1 MFVQCARV
9 EPQAYS
15 SFSLTSDQFKNLD
28 RPVDKPF
35 RLNVSDVFK
44 GATGG
49 FSIAG
54 RISAGYIRPGD
65 KVLVMPAGNMAGVK
79 SKLSEEGG
87 ENASLHVL
95 LSSSFENMGY
105 ELRQTPQ

>member
-1 MFVQCARV
+1 MTFGLCLIYILSWLFPV
-9 EPQAYS
+9 
-15 SFSLTSDQFKNLD
+15 SLQELRRQFLVADQFKNLE

-65 KVLVMPAGNMAGVK
+65 KVMVMPAGNLAGVK
-79 SKLSEEGG
+79 SKT
-87 ENASLHVL
+87 ASLVWEML
-95 LSSSFENMGY
+95 GKALTS
-105 ELRQTPQ
+105 RP

>member
-1 MFVQCARV
+1 M
-9 EPQAYS
+9 
-15 SFSLTSDQFKNLD
+15 
-28 RPVDKPF
+28 DKPF

-65 KVLVMPAGNMAGVK
+65 KVVVMPAGNLAGIK
-79 SKLSEEGG
+79 SKTARVVRENGEVRLPGLS
-87 ENASLHVL
+87 VR
-95 LSSSFENMGY
+95 MVK
-105 ELRQTPQ
+105 